1 MHAASVSSPSAGLHV
16 LDVNPAHAVRSP
28 KYVVKTGK
36 TPVLTAQEARELL
49 DNIDLVKKKRLAGTI
64 SEVPELPVCAIARP
78 HRRDGLHLC
87 RVEPCSR

>member
-1 MHAASVSSPSAGLHV
+1 
-16 LDVNPAHAVRSP
+16 
-28 KYVVKTGK
+28 
-36 TPVLTAQEARELL
+36 VLTAQEARELL

-87 RVEPCSR
+87 RVGPCSR